1 MDVAQWW
8 IIDIALPAVL
18 LIALIWLVMKR
29 RSNRTTG
36 RTEASTRD
44 LYREEEQRR
53 REGTDQAEK

>member
-29 RSNRTTG
+29 RSNRTTDQ
-36 RTEASTRD
+36 TEASTRD
-44 LYREEEQRR
+44 LYREEEERR
-53 REGTDQAEK
+53 REGTDQAEQ